1 MTDIPLTV
9 TVHIGNF
16 STSVGDIIVASNTD
30 LLITLLPIFAGV
42 LIISIAVF
50 IVLVA
55 VFCRNTRRKDQRY
68 EQLILELE
76 KLESSVAREC
86 KLGEWVV
93 HTTSWL
99 ILRFPEYVYMK
110 T

>member
-9 TVHIGNF
+9 TVHIGSF

-30 LLITLLPIFAGV
+30 LLVTLLPIFAGV

-86 KLGEWVV
+86 KLGE
-93 HTTSWL
+93 
-99 ILRFPEYVYMK
+99 
-110 T
+110 